1 MRVAGLQ
8 RIIGAVNTRPRAKC
22 KKCGTKFEGRGDL
35 CLQCLANA
43 PTLVDSGNSRAAR
56 GQGRPAAKKGAGG
69 PVCPY
74 CRADLTW
81 DNMATSEIEVTIYV
95 REKMYACP
103 SCRALL
109 GFSSWHTEG

>member
-1 MRVAGLQ
+1 MS
-8 RIIGAVNTRPRAKC
+8 NRPQSKCRKC
-22 KKCGTKFEGRGDL
+22 KTVFDGRGGL

-43 PTLVDSGNSRAAR
+43 PTLLEASVRPSVRAPAR
-56 GQGRPAAKKGAGG
+56 SHRKRPEEG

-74 CRADLTW
+74 CRAELSW
-81 DNMATSEIEVTIYV
+81 ESMQSSEVEVTIYV
-95 REKMYACP
+95 REKMYFCP